1 MNDEQAA
8 KPKAAGSFGRTLLIV
23 LALLLLLLVPFLPWL
38 IRGLNQRAAEAAV
51 KAAGGRAS
59 YGKRLHADATY
70 VTDEKRRGKK
80 GMVADVFGE
89 AFVEQLTQVE
99 IKKPLER
106 PYVLGR
112 LSKLRELE
120 ILDLSGAGV
129 SDDDFKLIARCE
141 TLKKLWVG
149 QDGGKV
155 TAAGIA
161 ELSGLPNLASLGL
174 DNLALS
180 DEAMDSIAGHTTLKR
195 LYMDGTQVTD
205 DGVSKLTGLQGLMGI
220 GLQGT
225 SITDAA
231 IDALLAMKELEEVRI
246 GNTGVT
252 NAGVSK
258 LASLPKLKSLN
269 LENNKLTDD
278 GLAWLADAK
287 TLEIVDLSG
296 TQVTDAIADTLA
308 SMPKLI
314 TVYLHRT
321 AVTKP
326 AWEALR
332 RELGSGVQVQHSEHS
347 ELATQ

>member
-99 IKKPLER
+99 IKKPLQR

-252 NAGVSK
+252 NAGVS
-258 LASLPKLKSLN
+258 LSL
-269 LENNKLTDD
+269 
-278 GLAWLADAK
+278 
-287 TLEIVDLSG
+287 IH
-296 TQVTDAIADTLA
+296 I
-308 SMPKLI
+308 
-314 TVYLHRT
+314 
-321 AVTKP
+321 
-326 AWEALR
+326 
-332 RELGSGVQVQHSEHS
+332 
-347 ELATQ
+347 